1 MAEVVNADKPNLV
14 LLHGWG
20 VNQGVWQH
28 LRQALADRVNV
39 LTPDLPGFGSS
50 THFPQ
55 PYRLE
60 AVVKLLAE
68 QIPDNSQVC
77 GWSLGGLVAV
87 ALAEKYPHK
96 VRRLALLAATPCFLA
111 KDNWPGMA
119 AGVMAQFA
127 DSLSRNLELTIER
140 FLAIQAMGSSTARA
154 DIRQLKEAILAYP
167 AAQPEALQGGLK
179 LLAEED
185 LRQSFAR
192 LTLPVAGCFG
202 RLDSLVPA
210 VVIPLLQQLQP
221 SGQFALLNKA
231 SHAPFISHP
240 AEFSEWL
247 EQWLIDS

>member
-1 MAEVVNADKPNLV
+1 MAEVANTDKPNLV

-28 LRQALADRVNV
+28 LRQTLTDQVNV
-39 LTPDLPGFGSS
+39 MTPDLPGFGSS
-50 THFPQ
+50 ARFPQ

-60 AVVKLLAE
+60 AVVKQLAE
-68 QIPDNSQVC
+68 QIPDNSLVC

-87 ALAEKYPHK
+87 SLAEQYPHK
-96 VRRLALLAATPCFLA
+96 VSRLALLAATPCFLA

-154 DIRQLKEAILAYP
+154 DIRQLKEAILTYP
-167 AAQPEALQGGLK
+167 AGQPEALQGGLK

-185 LRQSFAR
+185 LRQCFAR

-210 VVIPLLQQLQP
+210 AVIPLLQQLQP
-221 SGQFALLNKA
+221 SGQFTLLNKA

-240 AEFSEWL
+240 VEFTEWL
-247 EQWLIDS
+247 EQWLTAN